1 MGPVGVP
8 FEQGQDLRAGF
19 RVDMST
25 PVFIVGSQAN
35 RVAALVAEGGFA
47 VEQSLP
53 RPLPHTLPGVAGEVV
68 GKVLGEGSGATMVM
82 NNLPSGV
89 E

>member
-35 RVAALVAEGGFA
+35 RVAALVAEG
-47 VEQSLP
+47 VS
-53 RPLPHTLPGVAGEVV
+53 PLNSPCRARSRIPFLVWPERLSEKYWA
-68 GKVLGEGSGATMVM
+68 KAATMVM